1 MKDPIKIIHKFKNNN
16 RKIQYKVY
24 IFIGPIVPDEILN
37 ILETIKDT
45 DLYTT
50 FINLS
55 KKNYNK
61 LEGYYG
67 EFWYYHFF
75 INYHMQEQIN
85 NINNTV
91 HKKKK
96 LETQYGKIWF
106 NKHISQQPEKKISYS
121 FASMYYYDLLFNNKL
136 NILNKFHNIDFRTF
150 NNLNNYNPTQS
161 KLKLKN
167 KFVGSEANK
176 LEQNLFGGGLYN
188 DDDYNEGIQ
197 ESDIDDDG
205 EENPKEETKIISDDI
220 LEEEIENEHEND
232 SVEVHFSPENHSEFD
247 NNNQGENETDN
258 P

>member
-85 NINNTV
+85 NINNTG
-91 HKKKK
+91 K
-96 LETQYGKIWF
+96 LNEYVSNEITKLINGLKEVGSKITDKVTQIKLAETIANVRKV
-106 NKHISQQPEKKISYS
+106 KSVKKIKEQHLSALMMTYE
-121 FASMYYYDLLFNNKL
+121 LLSELK
-136 NILNKFHNIDFRTF
+136 
-150 NNLNNYNPTQS
+150 QS
-161 KLKLKN
+161 IKK
-167 KFVGSEANK
+167 
-176 LEQNLFGGGLYN
+176 
-188 DDDYNEGIQ
+188 
-197 ESDIDDDG
+197 
-205 EENPKEETKIISDDI
+205 
-220 LEEEIENEHEND
+220 
-232 SVEVHFSPENHSEFD
+232 
-247 NNNQGENETDN
+247 
-258 P
+258 